1 MKKATTK
8 TTTETPEASPKPAPV
23 VVVTTSNKGLAN
35 RLFAAITAAKLPAK
49 LDKQGGSFAIMTDPG
64 NLESAKYI
72 VKTLTASKP
81 VKPVDER
88 MEEPV
93 GNIDIRPTTTGAAKV
108 HKATKGADPKAEP
121 GVKGSPKEPK
131 PAAKVATLKAPKAPK
146 TPKTPKTPKEPKTK
160 APKELILKVL
170 AKGVLYFPKVATDK
184 LAGLPYVAIEVKGN
198 KLTVTPT
205 KSAKDTLEVR
215 HNQVGIAKL
224 LKETAWTKTSQDL
237 PVKMV
242 GDSMQIEVR

>member
-1 MKKATTK
+1 MKKATKNTTTK
-8 TTTETPEASPKPAPV
+8 TTATPVAASDWMGVDTTSSKRVAETLWNALKAAGIEARQQKSGGTVTTVVKPADHDKAREVKATTFGTAKKTQDTPVGEIV
-23 VVVTTSNKGLAN
+23 VVNG
-35 RLFAAITAAKLPAK
+35 
-49 LDKQGGSFAIMTDPG
+49 
-64 NLESAKYI
+64 
-72 VKTLTASKP
+72 
-81 VKPVDER
+81 
-88 MEEPV
+88 
-93 GNIDIRPTTTGAAKV
+93 
-108 HKATKGADPKAEP
+108 KGADPKAEP

-131 PAAKVATLKAPKAPK
+131 PAAKVATLKAPKA
-146 TPKTPKTPKEPKTK
+146 PKTPKTPKEPKTK